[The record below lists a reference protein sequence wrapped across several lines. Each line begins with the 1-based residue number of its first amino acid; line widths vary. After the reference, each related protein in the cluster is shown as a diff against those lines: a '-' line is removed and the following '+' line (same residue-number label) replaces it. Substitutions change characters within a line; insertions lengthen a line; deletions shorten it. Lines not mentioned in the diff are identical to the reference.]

1 MDYELSVTGFLSFFR
16 RSLAMTYQLLAM
28 GLITIAITSCTG
40 GPTMNQQKNMLP
52 SIKEIPAEAWHKLSQ
67 KKVYFGHQSV
77 GYDIINGIKEIMK
90 ENPQVK
96 LNITGTKKAADFT
109 VPIFAHSEVG
119 KNEDPA
125 SKIDDFVSIIGKG
138 LGGEV
143 QIAFFKFCFVDVV
156 SGTDINRL
164 FDEYRSKLAT
174 LKEKYPDVIFV
185 HWTVPLMTV
194 QTGPKAFIKKIIGKT
209 IGGYSDNI
217 RREQYN
223 AMLRKEYEDKE
234 PVFDLAAIESTNP
247 DGSRL
252 SFSQNGSIGYAL
264 VPKYTSDGGHL
275 NKKGCTFVA
284 EQLLILLA
292 NLASR

>member
-1 MDYELSVTGFLSFFR
+1 MS
-16 RSLAMTYQLLAM
+16 
-28 GLITIAITSCTG
+28 
-40 GPTMNQQKNMLP
+40 QQKNELP

-77 GYDIINGIKEIMK
+77 GYDILNGIKDIMK

-96 LNITGTKKAADFT
+96 LNIKTMRRTTDFT
-109 VPIFAHSEVG
+109 APIFTHSEIG
-119 KNEDPA
+119 KNEDPK
-125 SKIDDFVSIIGKG
+125 SKTDDFVSIITQG

-156 SGTDINRL
+156 TGTDVNRL
-164 FDEYRSKLAT
+164 FNDYKSKLAT
-174 LKEKYPDVIFV
+174 LKEKYPNVIFV

-194 QTGPKAFIKKIIGKT
+194 QTGPKAFIKRIIGKT
-209 IGGYSDNI
+209 LGGYSDNI
-217 RREQYN
+217 KREQYN
-223 AMLRKEYEDKE
+223 AMLRKEYGNRE

-252 SFSQNGSIGYAL
+252 SFNQNDLIGYAL

-275 NKKGCTFVA
+275 NKKGRKIVA

-292 NLASR
+292 NIASR